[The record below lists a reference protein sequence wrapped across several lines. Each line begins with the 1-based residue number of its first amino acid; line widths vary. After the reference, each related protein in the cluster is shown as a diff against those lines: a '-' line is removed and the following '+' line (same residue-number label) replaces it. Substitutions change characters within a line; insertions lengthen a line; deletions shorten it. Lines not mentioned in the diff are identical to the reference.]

1 MNELL
6 NLNWQVFESINQP
19 ASSQSL
25 LGRLMIFGA
34 NDIIFLA
41 PLLLLVLWLSL
52 APWASGAR
60 ASATPGG
67 SSFAQLRA
75 QGQRFAILG
84 CLAVILAV
92 IFNLIV
98 SHLVFEPRPF
108 VAHPSLVHQLVP
120 HAAGASFPSDHEA
133 VISAVATILV
143 LYLLAV
149 ALPLRRFANANSAGG
164 SVVLGRAVAV
174 AAFLAV
180 LSLLA
185 VAYIGVSRV
194 YVGVHYPGDILGGA
208 ATGAIAGGIAVAVRP
223 VAEPALGPLVRLAQR
238 FRLA

>member
-6 NLNWQVFESINQP
+6 NLNWQVFETINQP

-25 LGRLMIFGA
+25 LGHLMIFGA
-34 NDIIFLA
+34 NDVIFLA
-41 PLLLLVLWLSL
+41 PLLLVALWLSL
-52 APWASGAR
+52 APWALGAR
-60 ASATPGG
+60 ASATSDG
-67 SSFAQLRA
+67 SSIAQLRA

-84 CLAVILAV
+84 CVAVVLAIIL
-92 IFNLIV
+92 NLIV
-98 SHLVFEPRPF
+98 SHLIFEPRPF
-108 VAHPSLVHQLVP
+108 VAHPGVVHQLVP

-133 VISAVATILV
+133 VISAVATVLV
-143 LYLLAV
+143 LYFLVV
-149 ALPLRRFANANSAGG
+149 ALPVRRLATARSAGAG
-164 SVVLGRAVAV
+164 AVLSRAVAV
-174 AAFLAV
+174 AAVLAV

-208 ATGAIAGGIAVAVRP
+208 ATGAIAGGIAAATRP
-223 VAEPALGPLVRLAQR
+223 IAEPALGPLVRLAQR

>member
-1 MNELL
+1 MDQLL
-6 NLNWQVFESINQP
+6 NLNWQVFEAINQP
-19 ASSQSL
+19 ASSQSV

-52 APWASGAR
+52 APWTPGAR
-60 ASATPGG
+60 VSATPDG

-98 SHLVFEPRPF
+98 SHLIFEPRPF
-108 VAHPSLVHQLVP
+108 VAHPGVVHQLVP

-133 VISAVATILV
+133 VISAVATVLV
-143 LYLLAV
+143 LYFLAV
-149 ALPLRRFANANSAGG
+149 ALPWRRLANAKSA
-164 SVVLGRAVAV
+164 SDSAALSRAVAV
-174 AAFLAV
+174 AAALAV

-208 ATGAIAGGIAVAVRP
+208 ATGAIAGGVAAAVRP